1 MTCPWTSSSEN
12 HIPQHVV
19 PQDIKKLILIFDNK
33 NTFKSPKFMTIYTHR
48 DYEAEPYH
56 CQEQKLSY
64 VQTVAPDPYTW
75 SIGPRKLAQLPS
87 WIINIPNE
95 VNNPFSITPD
105 RNPDQTKLQFSN
117 SVWWNMQ
124 GFLICL
130 VRKIFYHYPSVNDF
144 GKLGTWDFVIVS
156 DLVQSSSQ
164 TCMRSKCTKDSLWLL
179 SIFLSVQMN
188 AWYHFSKARAGLN
201 FSDAEI
207 FH

>member
-33 NTFKSPKFMTIYTHR
+33 NTFKSSKFMTIYTHR

-75 SIGPRKLAQLPS
+75 SMGPRKLAQLPS
-87 WIINIPNE
+87 WIINTPNE

-117 SVWWNMQ
+117 SVWWN
-124 GFLICL
+124 
-130 VRKIFYHYPSVNDF
+130 
-144 GKLGTWDFVIVS
+144 
-156 DLVQSSSQ
+156 
-164 TCMRSKCTKDSLWLL
+164 SKG
-179 SIFLSVQMN
+179 FLSV
-188 AWYHFSKARAGLN
+188 WFGKFSTIILGKWFWKVRDLGFCN
-201 FSDAEI
+201 CIWFSSE
-207 FH
+207 F